1 MFALIQSKNYV
12 SNKGKS
18 VGRYQYG
25 THPTRIGLNEKMTVH
40 FGCKATKKI
49 NSQEIMYQNGRFL
62 LRLSVT
68 HTSNGNCNN
77 SILIL

>member
-40 FGCKATKKI
+40 FGCKATKKNKFTRNYVPEWTI
-49 NSQEIMYQNGRFL
+49 PAETVSHPHIKW
-62 LRLSVT
+62 
-68 HTSNGNCNN
+68 
-77 SILIL
+77 